1 MGRAAFHYRFGYD
14 GDYVSMTCR
23 DRILRN
29 YLRGGRAVKNYV
41 VINLINSGLFNS
53 TAEQGSLV
61 PLRAYWVATVR
72 SSQLNLNVVK
82 LKAGGNYVHAIV
94 VGVTARHWRL
104 ENDFVTG
111 EYVLLFKEMAKDLIH
126 YAPVVNCRIP
136 PSGRR
141 QRIDKLLW

>member
-1 MGRAAFHYRFGYD
+1 MGSATFHHCFGYD
-14 GDYVSMTCR
+14 RDYVAMTGS
-23 DRILRN
+23 DRVLRN

-41 VINLINSGLFNS
+41 VINLINSGLFNP

-82 LKAGGNYVHAIV
+82 LKAGGNYVHAVV

-136 PSGRR
+136 PLGS
-141 QRIDKLLW
+141 QAKD